1 MVKTTYIGSVVV
13 NEVAYKYSLTTPT
26 IPAEGEK
33 QTEAVFNSLD
43 ELKKELPEALKQIES
58 VITSA
63 LEDVVQQ
70 ISIAQ
75 NAFIESSFL
84 AEMREPNDDV
94 APIDA
99 DVLHWAEFENND
111 QVIDE
116 TDQ

>member
-1 MVKTTYIGSVVV
+1 MKKVCPKINPNLKIQEYID
-13 NEVAYKYSLTTPT
+13 
-26 IPAEGEK
+26 
-33 QTEAVFNSLD
+33 EAKIITAQIVHD
-43 ELKKELPEALKQIES
+43 IEALKQIES

-63 LEDVVQQ
+63 LEDVGQQ
-70 ISIAQ
+70 IYYAQ
-75 NAFIESSFL
+75 VAFDKVKFL
-84 AEMREPNDDV
+84 PHLPVPNDDV

>member
-1 MVKTTYIGSVVV
+1 MKKHTPKINPDLKIREYIDDAKMTAAQIVHD
-13 NEVAYKYSLTTPT
+13 
-26 IPAEGEK
+26 I
-33 QTEAVFNSLD
+33 
-43 ELKKELPEALKQIES
+43 EALKQIES

-75 NAFIESSFL
+75 NAFMESSFL
-84 AEMREPNDDV
+84 SQMREPDDDPL
-94 APIDA
+94 PIDA
-99 DVLHWAEFENND
+99 DVMHWAEFENND

>member
-1 MVKTTYIGSVVV
+1 MKKHTPKINPDLKIREYIDDAKMTAAQIVHD
-13 NEVAYKYSLTTPT
+13 
-26 IPAEGEK
+26 I
-33 QTEAVFNSLD
+33 
-43 ELKKELPEALKQIES
+43 EALNQIKS
-58 VITSA
+58 VISSA
-63 LEDVVQQ
+63 LEDVEQQ

-75 NAFIESSFL
+75 NAFLESSFL
-84 AEMREPNDDV
+84 AEMSEPNDDV

>member
-1 MVKTTYIGSVVV
+1 MKKHTPKINPNLKIREYIDDAKMTAAQIVHD
-13 NEVAYKYSLTTPT
+13 
-26 IPAEGEK
+26 I
-33 QTEAVFNSLD
+33 
-43 ELKKELPEALKQIES
+43 EALKQIES
-58 VITSA
+58 VLTSA

-70 ISIAQ
+70 TSIAQ

-84 AEMREPNDDV
+84 PEMREPDDDV